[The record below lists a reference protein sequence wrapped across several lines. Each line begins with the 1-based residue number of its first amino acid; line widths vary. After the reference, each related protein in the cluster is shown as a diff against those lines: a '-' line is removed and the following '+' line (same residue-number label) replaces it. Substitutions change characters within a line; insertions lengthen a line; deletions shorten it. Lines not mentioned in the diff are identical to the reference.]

1 MNFFSSDP
9 FLESLAAAMFPGKQA
24 SVETFR
30 VDDRAWRLLV
40 VDGRKVITDIPFLDF
55 IEPLTGSFPEAR
67 KLDFLP
73 RVAFETIPVEAWSP
87 PPPGSDVEPGPF
99 VDWSRFA
106 TWQDFLAW
114 VGRNGWSSDVPR
126 KRRKLERD
134 LGPVK
139 LTLHDPRPGVLQD
152 LMRWKSQQYV
162 STGVRDLFRDPAW
175 VRFFDEL
182 QRRDA
187 LLVTSLSAG
196 DRVVAVHVGMRFDGR
211 FYWWIPAYDPE
222 LPRYSPGKILLHD
235 LMERSQADGD
245 RVFDFLIGG
254 EAYKFQY
261 ATDVRIVQS
270 AGTTPLALRLNRFVY
285 RQLKEALQKSPELEA
300 QLIRLRGAVRNWPG
314 ASKQSVA
321 G

>member
-1 MNFFSSDP
+1 MNFFSSDA
-9 FLESLAAAMFPGKQA
+9 FLQSLAAAMFPGNRA
-24 SVETFR
+24 SIETFR

-40 VDGRKVITDIPFLDF
+40 IDGRKVITDMPFLDF
-55 IEPLTGSFPEAR
+55 VEPVGQTPPDAK
-67 KLDFLP
+67 KLEFLP
-73 RVAFETIPVEAWSP
+73 RVAFDTVPIEAWSP
-87 PPPGSDVEPGPF
+87 LAPGSDVEPGPF

-139 LTLHDPRPGVLQD
+139 LTFHDPRPGVIQD

-182 QRRDA
+182 SSRDA
-187 LLVTSLSAG
+187 LLVTTLSAG
-196 DRVVAVHVGMRFDGR
+196 DRVVAVHAGTRYDGR

-222 LPRYSPGKILLHD
+222 LSRYSPGKILLHD
-235 LMERSQADGD
+235 IMERSQAGGD

-261 ATDVRIVQS
+261 ATDVRIVRS
-270 AGTTPLALRLNRFVY
+270 AGNTPLALRLNRFLY

-300 QLIRLRGAVRNWPG
+300 QLIRLRGVVRNWPVG
-314 ASKQSVA
+314 AKQSVA